1 MSDAS
6 YWRIVR
12 VQFAKQK
19 TAVWALRTLMVL
31 FLVATYAPVFA
42 LDIPFWTDL
51 GGSFSF
57 PWLGAL
63 FNPNVFKLDVDIF
76 FNLLMATL
84 PVLVGMIMF
93 TRRMRWMALWTVGH
107 LVLFLVLTGASE
119 SLREPV
125 PDYPVEIHR
134 TDAHAIFPLIR
145 HHPSGQRT
153 EFSLTRRGKG
163 KLVPNADAPPE
174 ELWPHYVLGSDNLG
188 NDVLTRLIY
197 GARISLTIGVLAVSI
212 YVTVGLL
219 LGGLAGYFG
228 GWVDDLLLFCAQVV
242 MTIPALFL
250 ILFVMSVVKE
260 PSIYHVM
267 LVIAAL
273 NWPTVMRLVRGEFLR
288 QREIDYVAAARAL
301 GIPDLRIIFRHIL
314 PNTLAP
320 VFVSATFGV
329 ALAILIESS
338 VSFLGLGDPNSPS
351 WGQMLKIGFEN
362 TTTGRHL
369 VWTAGCAIFV
379 TVLLLNLLGE
389 GLRDALDPKL
399 RK

>member
-1 MSDAS
+1 
-6 YWRIVR
+6 
-12 VQFAKQK
+12 
-19 TAVWALRTLMVL
+19 
-31 FLVATYAPVFA
+31 
-42 LDIPFWTDL
+42 
-51 GGSFSF
+51 
-57 PWLGAL
+57 
-63 FNPNVFKLDVDIF
+63 
-76 FNLLMATL
+76 
-84 PVLVGMIMF
+84 
-93 TRRMRWMALWTVGH
+93 
-107 LVLFLVLTGASE
+107 
-119 SLREPV
+119 
-125 PDYPVEIHR
+125 
-134 TDAHAIFPLIR
+134 
-145 HHPSGQRT
+145 
-153 EFSLTRRGKG
+153 
-163 KLVPNADAPPE
+163 
-174 ELWPHYVLGSDNLG
+174 
-188 NDVLTRLIY
+188 
-197 GARISLTIGVLAVSI
+197 
-212 YVTVGLL
+212 
-219 LGGLAGYFG
+219 
-228 GWVDDLLLFCAQVV
+228 
-242 MTIPALFL
+242 
-250 ILFVMSVVKE
+250 
-260 PSIYHVM
+260 M